1 MPAVRAVLGQ
11 AFRRE
16 DDNAPVAARSR
27 RDWIVDGVLFL
38 LAAVLAVASA
48 MSSAGHGLHGPML
61 VIDAAGA
68 ALACLAL
75 WWRRRWPLGVGL
87 AVVASM
93 MVSPAAGSA
102 GGVTLYTVAAYR
114 RWQLA
119 CLVAGLQVVLLP
131 VARAT
136 QPQGTSPVV
145 YYLTGTFGP
154 ALVVAWGMFRRS
166 RRQAQRERERRSQ
179 AEEQLRI
186 EQVRYAERTR
196 IAREMH
202 DVLAHRIS
210 LLSLHAGVLEF
221 RPDAPPEEVAR
232 AAAVIRASAHQA
244 LEDLRAVI
252 GVLRDGPGGP
262 GPEPPQPTLAAL
274 PGLLEE
280 SRAAGMRIRA
290 EVGLPDLAAVP
301 DPIGRH
307 GLRIVQEALTNARK
321 HANAAPVELRLD
333 GAPGQGLTIDV
344 RNPVPAPAL
353 ATAEPKI
360 PGTGAGLLGLAE
372 RATLSG
378 GRLEHGPDE
387 HGHFRLHAWLPWPQE
402 AQ

>member
-1 MPAVRAVLGQ
+1 MPAVRAALGQ

-16 DDNAPVAARSR
+16 DDDAPAAPRSR
-27 RDWIVDGVLFL
+27 RDWTVDSVLFL
-38 LAAVLAVASA
+38 LAAVLALTSVMTSA
-48 MSSAGHGLHGPML
+48 RDGLHGLM
-61 VIDAAGA
+61 VVVDAAGA

-75 WWRRRWPLGVGL
+75 WWRRRWPLAVGL
-87 AVVASM
+87 AVVAVM
-93 MVSPAAGSA
+93 VVSPAAALA
-102 GGVTLYTVAAYR
+102 GAVTLYSVAAYR

-119 CLVAGLQVVLLP
+119 CLVAGVQVALLP
-131 VARAT
+131 LAHAIR
-136 QPQGTSPVV
+136 PQSASLAV
-145 YYLTGTFGP
+145 YYLIGTFGS
-154 ALVVAWGMFRRS
+154 AAVVAWGMFRRS
-166 RRQAQRERERRSQ
+166 RRQAQRERERRAL

-221 RPDAPPEEVAR
+221 RPGAPPEEVAR

-252 GVLRDGPGGP
+252 SVLRDGPDGP

-280 SRAAGMRIRA
+280 SRAAGMRIQA

-301 DPIGRH
+301 DAIGRH
-307 GLRIVQEALTNARK
+307 ALRIVQEALTNARK
-321 HANAAPVELRLD
+321 HATAAPVELRLD
-333 GAPGQGLTIDV
+333 GAPGRGLTIEV
-344 RNPVPAPAL
+344 RNPVPAL

-372 RATLSG
+372 RAALSG

-387 HGHFRLHAWLPWPQE
+387 HGQFRLHAWLPWPQE